1 LHHGSDGTEC
11 IAFKAVIYENEG
23 SLFCPGRLSFGYQVP
38 PGQVKIRS
46 AAAVVIYS
54 FITLGVYHLYWIY
67 QVFREL
73 KETTREGI
81 GPVVGLIIG
90 ILVGF
95 VNWFVL
101 PAEIGDMYERE
112 GKAKPVSGL
121 TGFWNFIPLV
131 GTIIWI
137 ASGWQGW
144 GLLMLTFVLAS
155 GITIVQ
161 VVANPL
167 ISLLGPPSTAHSRLT
182 FAQAFNSLGTTVF
195 PYVGSILILGSL
207 ATIDQRTL
215 NAAALEAYR
224 AADA

>member
-1 LHHGSDGTEC
+1 MSEAEPQPSEPSDQPDQSDLPEAQSDLPAAPPPPPSYAAPTP
-11 IAFKAVIYENEG
+11 A
-23 SLFCPGRLSFGYQVP
+23 SYQIP

-54 FITLGVYHLYWIY
+54 FITLGIYHLYWIY

-101 PAEIGDMYERE
+101 PAEIGVMYERE

-137 ASGWQGW
+137 
-144 GLLMLTFVLAS
+144 VK
-155 GITIVQ
+155 VQ
-161 VVANPL
+161 NALNDEW
-167 ISLLGPPSTAHSRLT
+167 A
-182 FAQAFNSLGTTVF
+182 SLGVQ
-195 PYVGSILILGSL
+195 PES
-207 ATIDQRTL
+207 
-215 NAAALEAYR
+215 
-224 AADA
+224 